1 MSAVK
6 RLYEELCACGA
17 IEWKDD
23 PLALA
28 KLQDAVEMERIE
40 IKEAFNAGYRDA
52 ECDNGVSSVKD
63 VSFYSNA
70 ENYYT
75 QTYGGNQ

>member
-1 MSAVK
+1 MTAVQQ
-6 RLYEELCACGA
+6 LYADLCACGA
-17 IEWKDD
+17 IEWHDD

-28 KLQDAVEMERIE
+28 KLKDAVEMEKKQ

-52 ECDNGVSSVKD
+52 ECDNGVKSPKD

-70 ENYYT
+70 EDYYT
-75 QTYGGNQ
+75 QTYGGDQ